1 MGVISRSSEATGRSM
16 ASRQRNAVRI
26 LCSRERGSQ
35 TLGSQRLLQLLVEE
49 KVRCMKWQSQ
59 VGFPP

>member
-1 MGVISRSSEATGRSM
+1 M
-16 ASRQRNAVRI
+16 ASRQRNSVRI
-26 LCSRERGSQ
+26 LSSRERGSQ
-35 TLGSQRLLQLLVEE
+35 TFGSQRLLQLLVEE